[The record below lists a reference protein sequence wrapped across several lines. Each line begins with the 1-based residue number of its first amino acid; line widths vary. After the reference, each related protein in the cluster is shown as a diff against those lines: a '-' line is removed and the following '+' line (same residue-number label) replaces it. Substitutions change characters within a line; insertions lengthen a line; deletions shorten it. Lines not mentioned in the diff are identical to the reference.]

1 MPTTGGVVV
10 SVDFF
15 CGLVLCG
22 AVLLQLG
29 TPLQVFSVVFTSL
42 VETKFFVDACSW
54 DEFLDDRCCA
64 RMLNPLGSSSDAL
77 GSSELNPELNQ
88 TS

>member
-1 MPTTGGVVV
+1 MVVELINLCLW
-10 SVDFF
+10 FF
-15 CGLVLCG
+15 LGSG
-22 AVLLQLG
+22 LLQLG

>member
-10 SVDFF
+10 SVDF
-15 CGLVLCG
+15 CGLVLYG

-54 DEFLDDRCCA
+54 DEFLDDHCCA
-64 RMLNPLGSSSDAL
+64 RMLDLLLCWGPLMLWGAQSST
-77 GSSELNPELNQ
+77 Q
-88 TS
+88 K